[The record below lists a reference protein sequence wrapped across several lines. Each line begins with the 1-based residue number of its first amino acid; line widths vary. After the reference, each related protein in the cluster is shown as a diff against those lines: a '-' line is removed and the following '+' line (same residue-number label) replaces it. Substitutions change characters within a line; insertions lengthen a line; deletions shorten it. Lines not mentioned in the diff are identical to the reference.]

1 MTADDEPL
9 AIALWVE
16 RTQGAQAEVYI
27 AGQIGAL
34 ALRGDAAGIE
44 RWKSVAAQHDALVR
58 GARQ

>member
-16 RTQGAQAEVYI
+16 RTHGAQAEVYI
-27 AGQIGAL
+27 
-34 ALRGDAAGIE
+34 
-44 RWKSVAAQHDALVR
+44 AAQHDALVR

>member
-34 ALRGDAAGIE
+34 ALRGDRLPAFDPGQN
-44 RWKSVAAQHDALVR
+44 VA
-58 GARQ
+58 